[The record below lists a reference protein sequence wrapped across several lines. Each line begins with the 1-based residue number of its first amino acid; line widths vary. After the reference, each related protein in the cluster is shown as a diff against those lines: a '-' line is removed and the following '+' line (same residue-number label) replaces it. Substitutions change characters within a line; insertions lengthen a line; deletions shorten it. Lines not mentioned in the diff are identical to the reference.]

1 MVALR
6 QWGERWETSTPA
18 MASRASRR
26 LAIGVARQAGKAARA
41 VRRLADDR
49 LVGRVQHIE
58 TAGAGDALAADG
70 HGVGGCLAGH
80 GSLPVRWR
88 QIAPM
93 TRESCAT
100 HGGSA
105 MTYRLYGT
113 PGSLYTA
120 KARSWLIKNGVPFE
134 NRAAGEPCF
143 RGEIVPKIGR
153 WIIPVLESGDGEL
166 IQDGS
171 AIIER
176 LEADGLARWPTFPQT
191 PRHRLIGQIFEL
203 FGGEGMLRP
212 AMHYRWN
219 FDAVNQPFVGL
230 DFAAGLAT
238 PGADPSEGAAVFQ
251 FAAQRMRKAMSSF
264 GVSEASIPLVEASYE
279 QFLALFDAHLA
290 HSPYLLGGRPTI
302 GDYGLIAPLYA
313 HLGRDPHPA
322 DLMKR
327 KAHRVWRWVERMNAA
342 DLDSGEYGYPA
353 PDLFPDDGVPDTL
366 KALLR
371 FVAEDYLPE
380 VRALSAHVG
389 PIGEEGDA
397 AEPFRLALGAEIAA
411 RGVEPH
417 QLGIAIGRD
426 LDLGLDDMR
435 IAADRDD
442 QRLVLD

>member
-1 MVALR
+1 
-6 QWGERWETSTPA
+6 
-18 MASRASRR
+18 
-26 LAIGVARQAGKAARA
+26 
-41 VRRLADDR
+41 
-49 LVGRVQHIE
+49 
-58 TAGAGDALAADG
+58 
-70 HGVGGCLAGH
+70 
-80 GSLPVRWR
+80 
-88 QIAPM
+88 
-93 TRESCAT
+93 
-100 HGGSA
+100 

-134 NRAAGEPCF
+134 NRAAGEPRF
-143 RGEIVPKIGR
+143 REEVVPKIGR
-153 WIIPVLESGDGEL
+153 WIIPVLEATDGEL

-203 FGGEGMLRP
+203 FGGEGLLRP

-219 FDAVNQPFVGL
+219 FDAVNLPFVGL

-238 PGADPSEGAAVFQ
+238 PGADPSEGAGVFQ
-251 FAAQRMRKAMSSF
+251 FAAQRMRKAMASF
-264 GVSEASIPLVEASYE
+264 GVNEASIPLVEAAYE
-279 QFLALFDAHLA
+279 EFLALFDAHLT

-313 HLGRDPHPA
+313 HLGRDPFPA

-380 VRALSAHVG
+380 VRAYVG
-389 PIGEEGDA
+389 FANAWLAERPDLEPGTSGLARSSERVIGRVAFDWRGETIEVGVM
-397 AEPFRLALGAEIAA
+397 PYRLWLLQK
-411 RGVEPH
+411 V
-417 QLGIAIGRD
+417 QDAIGDTAELNALLSETGLSD
-426 LDLGLDDMR
+426 LATLKTSRRVERVNQLEVWTAP
-435 IAADRDD
+435 I
-442 QRLVLD
+442 

>member
-1 MVALR
+1 
-6 QWGERWETSTPA
+6 
-18 MASRASRR
+18 
-26 LAIGVARQAGKAARA
+26 
-41 VRRLADDR
+41 
-49 LVGRVQHIE
+49 
-58 TAGAGDALAADG
+58 
-70 HGVGGCLAGH
+70 
-80 GSLPVRWR
+80 
-88 QIAPM
+88 M
-93 TRESCAT
+93 TFK
-100 HGGSA
+100 
-105 MTYRLYGT
+105 LYGT

-120 KARSWLIKNGVPFE
+120 KARSWLIKQGVPFE
-134 NRAAGEPCF
+134 NRAAGEPRF

-153 WIIPVLESGDGEL
+153 WIIPVLEASDGEL
-166 IQDGS
+166 LQDGS

-176 LEADGLARWPTFPQT
+176 LEADGLARWPTFPTT
-191 PRHRLIGQIFEL
+191 PRHCLIGQIFEL
-203 FGGEGMLRP
+203 FGGEGLLRP

-251 FAAQRMRKAMSSF
+251 FAAQRMRKAMGSF
-264 GVSEASIPLVEASYE
+264 GVSEASIPLVEAAYE
-279 QFLALFDAHLA
+279 EFLALFDSHLA

-380 VRALSAHVG
+380 VRAYVG
-389 PIGEEGDA
+389 FTNAWLAERPDLEPGTSGLARTSERVIGRVAFDWRGETIEVGVM
-397 AEPFRLALGAEIAA
+397 PYRLWLLQK
-411 RGVEPH
+411 V
-417 QLGIAIGRD
+417 QDAIGDGPELNALLSETGLTD
-426 LDLGLDDMR
+426 LATFRTTRRVERVNQLEVWTAP
-435 IAADRDD
+435 I
-442 QRLVLD
+442 

>member
-1 MVALR
+1 
-6 QWGERWETSTPA
+6 
-18 MASRASRR
+18 
-26 LAIGVARQAGKAARA
+26 
-41 VRRLADDR
+41 
-49 LVGRVQHIE
+49 
-58 TAGAGDALAADG
+58 
-70 HGVGGCLAGH
+70 
-80 GSLPVRWR
+80 
-88 QIAPM
+88 
-93 TRESCAT
+93 
-100 HGGSA
+100 

-134 NRAAGEPCF
+134 NRAAGEPRF
-143 RGEIVPKIGR
+143 REEIVPKIGR
-153 WIIPVLESGDGEL
+153 WIIPVLEAADGEL
-166 IQDGS
+166 VQDGS

-203 FGGEGMLRP
+203 FGGEGLLRP

-264 GVSEASIPLVEASYE
+264 GVSEASIPLVEAAYE
-279 QFLALFDAHLA
+279 EFLALFDAHLA

-313 HLGRDPHPA
+313 HLGRDPYPA

-380 VRALSAHVG
+380 VRAYVG
-389 PIGEEGDA
+389 FANAWLAERPDLEAGTSGLARSSERVIGRVAFDWRGETIEVGVM
-397 AEPFRLALGAEIAA
+397 PYRLWLLQKA
-411 RGVEPH
+411 
-417 QLGIAIGRD
+417 QDAIGDSSELNALLLETGLAD
-426 LDLGLDDMR
+426 LATLKTSRRVERVNQLEVWTAS
-435 IAADRDD
+435 I
-442 QRLVLD
+442 

>member
-1 MVALR
+1 
-6 QWGERWETSTPA
+6 
-18 MASRASRR
+18 
-26 LAIGVARQAGKAARA
+26 
-41 VRRLADDR
+41 
-49 LVGRVQHIE
+49 
-58 TAGAGDALAADG
+58 
-70 HGVGGCLAGH
+70 
-80 GSLPVRWR
+80 
-88 QIAPM
+88 M
-93 TRESCAT
+93 TFK
-100 HGGSA
+100 
-105 MTYRLYGT
+105 LYGT

-134 NRAAGEPCF
+134 NRAAGEPRF
-143 RGEIVPKIGR
+143 REAIVPQIGR
-153 WIIPVLESGDGEL
+153 WIIPVLEAADGEL
-166 IQDGS
+166 LQDGS

-176 LEADGLARWPTFPQT
+176 LESDGLARWPTVPTT

-203 FGGEGMLRP
+203 FGGEGLLRP

-279 QFLALFDAHLA
+279 EFLALFDAHLA

-313 HLGRDPHPA
+313 HLGRDPYPA

-342 DLDSGEYGYPA
+342 DLDSGEHGYPA
-353 PDLFPDDGVPDTL
+353 PGLFADDGVPDTL

-380 VRALSAHVG
+380 VRAYVDFSNGWLAERPDLEAGTSGLARTSERV
-389 PIGEEGDA
+389 IGRATFDW
-397 AEPFRLALGAEIAA
+397 
-411 RGVEPH
+411 RGVE
-417 QLGIAIGRD
+417 IAVGVMPYRLWLLQKVQD
-426 LDLGLDDMR
+426 
-435 IAADRDD
+435 AADAHADD
-442 QRLVLD
+442 ATLNALLSETGLGELVTLRTTRRVERIDQLEVWGALI

>member
-1 MVALR
+1 
-6 QWGERWETSTPA
+6 
-18 MASRASRR
+18 
-26 LAIGVARQAGKAARA
+26 
-41 VRRLADDR
+41 
-49 LVGRVQHIE
+49 
-58 TAGAGDALAADG
+58 
-70 HGVGGCLAGH
+70 
-80 GSLPVRWR
+80 
-88 QIAPM
+88 M
-93 TRESCAT
+93 TFK
-100 HGGSA
+100 
-105 MTYRLYGT
+105 LYGT

-134 NRAAGEPCF
+134 NRAAGEPRF
-143 RGEIVPKIGR
+143 REEIVPKIGR
-153 WIIPVLESGDGEL
+153 WIIPVLEAADGEL
-166 IQDGS
+166 LQDGS

-176 LEADGLARWPTFPQT
+176 LEADGLARWPTFPTT

-203 FGGEGMLRP
+203 FGGEGLLRP

-251 FAAQRMRKAMSSF
+251 FAAQRMRKAMGGF

-279 QFLALFDAHLA
+279 AFLALFDAHLA

-313 HLGRDPHPA
+313 HLGRDPYPA

-353 PDLFPDDGVPDTL
+353 PALFADDGVPDTL

-371 FVAEDYLPE
+371 FIAQDYLPE
-380 VRALSAHVG
+380 VRAYVDFSNGWLAERPDLEAGTSGLARTSERV
-389 PIGEEGDA
+389 IGRA
-397 AEPFRLALGAEIAA
+397 AFDW
-411 RGVEPH
+411 RGVE
-417 QLGIAIGRD
+417 IAVGVMPYRLWLLQKVQD
-426 LDLGLDDMR
+426 
-435 IAADRDD
+435 AADAHADNAALNALLSETGLGD
-442 QRLVLD
+442 LVTLRTTRRVERINQLEVWGPAR